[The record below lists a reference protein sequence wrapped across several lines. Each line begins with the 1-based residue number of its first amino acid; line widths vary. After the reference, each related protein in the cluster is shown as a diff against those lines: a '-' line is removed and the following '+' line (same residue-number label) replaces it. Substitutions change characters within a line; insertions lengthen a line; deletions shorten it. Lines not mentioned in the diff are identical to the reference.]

1 MLHIV
6 RYVKPHSRF
15 VATYPPRLWPASRAQ
30 RTFRVLYGLFR
41 DVLSS
46 CKKSFRQKYTPEVP
60 CALRCGCNTTI
71 AVVGIRGAIFCLQTD
86 SPMPV
91 ANTTQDYASDKC
103 RQVEPYRI
111 GSTDEPPAIGN
122 LEYMFFTFFSQ
133 SSLHQSGALPCDVA
147 KTQPT
152 ADHADL
158 GSPVDVGAVCSRQR
172 LQRRHSLSC
181 CN

>member
-1 MLHIV
+1 MGCLEMYCLLAKNHFGKSTPLKFLAPFAADATPPLLSLEFEA
-6 RYVKPHSRF
+6 RYF
-15 VATYPPRLWPASRAQ
+15 
-30 RTFRVLYGLFR
+30 G
-41 DVLSS
+41 
-46 CKKSFRQKYTPEVP
+46 FRQIRP
-60 CALRCGCNTTI
+60 CPSLIPLKIMR
-71 AVVGIRGAIFCLQTD
+71 AI
-86 SPMPV
+86 
-91 ANTTQDYASDKC
+91 KC
-103 RQVEPYRI
+103 RRVEPYRI

-172 LQRRHSLSC
+172 LQRRRSFSC